1 MKIEK
6 LKKSYLKRNLI
17 IGIVAVL
24 ITVGIVVNKLIRN
37 KTNKENVSQTEIQY
51 NKETG
56 EYYILDEST
65 NEIKASSTDES
76 SLQIY
81 IDNPDYNPN
90 PLVNSKSRVQEE
102 NLEEYTGI
110 YDEKTGKYVNEL
122 TGKEI
127 K

>member
-1 MKIEK
+1 MKS
-6 LKKSYLKRNLI
+6 KKI
-17 IGIVAVL
+17 IYILLIVAVL

-56 EYYILDEST
+56 EYYILDETT
-65 NEIKASSTDES
+65 NEIKASSTDEAG
-76 SLQIY
+76 LQIY

-90 PLVNSKSRVQEE
+90 PLVNSKSGVQQE